1 MVNDVPRA
9 SKYFG
14 GGRGEGCW
22 GTLKFVDEN
31 LPANDMEEAEAVSL
45 CFDDCCAGNVLDLRL
60 PTVEQTQL

>member
-1 MVNDVPRA
+1 M
-9 SKYFG
+9 
-14 GGRGEGCW
+14 
-22 GTLKFVDEN
+22 KFVDEN